1 MVTDFSPLKAIL
13 SGSII
18 LQTENAEKYQEKIDG
33 SWNATIRTCK
43 PCAFVKVASVSDV
56 VSTVKFCVKKEV
68 KNFLSYLGPDYM
80 ANFNP
85 GWNFSLASETNSL
98 KIKLSI
104 T

>member
-33 SWNATIRTCK
+33 SWNATIRTSK

-56 VSTVKFCVKKEV
+56 VSTVKFCVKNEV
-68 KNFLSYLGPDYM
+68 KNFFSHLGSDYI

-85 GWNFSLASETNSL
+85 G
-98 KIKLSI
+98 
-104 T
+104 